1 VLKGRKRMN
10 APALRYE
17 TLSDLELADRAVR
30 RDVSAIKIITTRNN
44 QRLFR
49 AAWSV
54 LRSHTDAEEA
64 VQEAYLK
71 AFTNLSGYSG
81 KSSLSTWL
89 TRIVVNT
96 ALDHKRASDRRRTAL
111 QSQDVAMIEDQRAIH
126 AANASTSQP
135 PETQLVRSELADA
148 IKNAVSRL
156 PDQYRSVFVLR
167 DIEGMSVRETAQVA
181 SLKEATVKSRLHRA
195 RHILR
200 DDLAVEIGGILSDS
214 ITFAGANCEAMTQR
228 FLTALNITPTGD

>member
-1 VLKGRKRMN
+1 MN
-10 APALRYE
+10 APAIRYDKF
-17 TLSDLELADRAVR
+17 SDGDLAARAAS
-30 RDVSAIKIITTRNN
+30 RDVSAVKTITTRNN

-71 AFTNLSGYSG
+71 AFTSLSTYSG

-96 ALDHKRASDRRRTAL
+96 ALDHRRAAERRRAAL
-111 QSQDVAMIEDQRAIH
+111 QEQDVAMIEDQRAIH
-126 AANASTSQP
+126 AANAGASQT
-135 PETQLVRSELADA
+135 PETQLARSELADA
-148 IKNAVSRL
+148 IKNAVARL

-167 DIEGMSVRETAQVA
+167 DIEGMSVRETALVA

-200 DDLAVEIGGILSDS
+200 EDLAVEIGGIIANAIS
-214 ITFAGANCEAMTQR
+214 FAGADCEAMTQR
-228 FLTALNITPTGD
+228 VLTALNITPTGD

>member
-1 VLKGRKRMN
+1 MN

-17 TLSDLELADRAVR
+17 TLSDVELADRAVR
-30 RDVSAIKIITTRNN
+30 RDVSAIKIITARNN

>member
-1 VLKGRKRMN
+1 MN
-10 APALRYE
+10 A
-17 TLSDLELADRAVR
+17 SDIHYDTMSDVDLAARAVS
-30 RDVSAIKIITTRNN
+30 RDVTAIKTITTRNN

-71 AFTNLSGYSG
+71 AFTSLSAYSG

-96 ALDHKRASDRRRTAL
+96 ALDHRRAAERRRAAL
-111 QSQDVAMIEDQRAIH
+111 QEQDVAMIEDQRAIH
-126 AANASTSQP
+126 AANAGPSQT
-135 PETQLVRSELADA
+135 PETQLARWELADA
-148 IKNAVSRL
+148 IKNAVARL

-200 DDLAVEIGGILSDS
+200 EDLAVEIGGIIANAIS
-214 ITFAGANCEAMTQR
+214 FAGADCKAMTQR
-228 FLTALNITPTGD
+228 VLAALNITPTGD

>member
-1 VLKGRKRMN
+1 MN
-10 APALRYE
+10 APAIRYDA
-17 TLSDLELADRAVR
+17 LSDVDLAARAAR
-30 RDVSAIKIITTRNN
+30 RDVSAIKTITTRNN

-71 AFTNLSGYSG
+71 AFTSLSGYSG
-81 KSSLSTWL
+81 KSTLSTWL

-96 ALDHKRASDRRRTAL
+96 ALDYKRAAERRRAAL
-111 QSQDVAMIEDQRAIH
+111 HEQDVSIIEDQRAIH
-126 AANASTSQP
+126 AANVGASQT
-135 PETQLVRSELADA
+135 PETQLARSELAEA
-148 IKNAVSRL
+148 IKNAVARL

-181 SLKEATVKSRLHRA
+181 SLKEATVKSRLYRA

-200 DDLAVEIGGILSDS
+200 EDLTVEIGGI
-214 ITFAGANCEAMTQR
+214 IANAVTFAGADCEAMTQR
-228 FLTALNITPTGD
+228 VLADLSLPQIGD

>member
-1 VLKGRKRMN
+1 MN
-10 APALRYE
+10 ASAIHYD
-17 TLSDLELADRAVR
+17 TLSDVDLAARAAN
-30 RDVSAIKIITTRNN
+30 RDVSAIKTITTRNN

-54 LRSHTDAEEA
+54 LRSHSDAEEA

-71 AFTNLSGYSG
+71 AFTGLTGYSG

-96 ALDHKRASDRRRTAL
+96 ALDQKRASNRRRAAL
-111 QSQDVAMIEDQRAIH
+111 RDQDVAMIEDQRAIH
-126 AANASTSQP
+126 AANLGASQP
-135 PETQLVRSELADA
+135 PETQLARSELADA
-148 IKNAVSRL
+148 IKNAVARL

-167 DIEGMSVRETAQVA
+167 DIEGMSVRETAQAA

-200 DDLAVEIGGILSDS
+200 DDLSVEIGGIIANS
-214 ITFAGANCEAMTQR
+214 ITFAGADCEAMTQR
-228 FLTALNITPTGD
+228 VLAALTTQSTGD